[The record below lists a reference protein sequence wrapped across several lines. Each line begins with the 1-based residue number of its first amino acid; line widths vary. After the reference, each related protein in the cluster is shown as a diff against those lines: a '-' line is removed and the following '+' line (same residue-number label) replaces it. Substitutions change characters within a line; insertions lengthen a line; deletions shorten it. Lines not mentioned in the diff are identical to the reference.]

1 MENNIKTK
9 TPKLEIVQASGPTGI
24 VVQGT
29 VNGNG
34 NVAVINTV
42 SVDTEL
48 SGELSSFPDITSG
61 LKLVTLQ
68 APSGVVDTISV
79 LTPTATGKCQ
89 YVRFNM
95 YYARKI
101 WFDMYYVHK
110 IWFKMYVLLYK

>member
-9 TPKLEIVQASGPTGI
+9 TAKLEIIQPSGPVGI
-24 VVQGT
+24 TVQGS

-48 SGELSSFPDITSG
+48 SGELSSFPDVIAG

-68 APSGVVDTISV
+68 APSAVVDTLSV
-79 LTPTATGKCQ
+79 LTPTATGEC
-89 YVRFNM
+89 YTCR
-95 YYARKI
+95 
-101 WFDMYYVHK
+101 
-110 IWFKMYVLLYK
+110 LTCSTC